1 MNINRHNYEEYFI
14 LYMDN
19 ELSSEE
25 CRQVELFIQQNPDLK
40 DEMDVLLQSKL
51 IPEPGIFFENKEEL
65 LHSTENTTINI
76 SNYEEWLVL
85 YLDNEL
91 TAGEKA
97 EADKFIETHPAIKN
111 ELGILS
117 KVKLQPEE
125 DLVFPGKESLYR
137 RTERARII
145 SMHYWRVAA
154 AAILIIGIGIS
165 TIFILNNKQTFVS
178 GPAVSQEIKTSDTR
192 SDRKAIKKSTTDQAD
207 QPVAVAENR
216 KEDLKYM
223 KQQQEVKTVFTKT
236 KSNGAF
242 IQKNI
247 LPKAPGLFKN
257 ESPLIAGNTQTNNL
271 PVPGSVVD
279 TKINTM
285 SSIPDVAINQVPNN
299 ISTSQT
305 GTPPVTNTPAN
316 PFINKETPE
325 KTDAVF
331 ASQDEKDNKKTRGF
345 FRKVTRLFEKTT
357 RINPTDDNDRLLIG
371 SLAVKLN

>member
-207 QPVAVAENR
+207 QPVAVAGNR

-247 LPKAPGLFKN
+247 LPKTPGLFKN